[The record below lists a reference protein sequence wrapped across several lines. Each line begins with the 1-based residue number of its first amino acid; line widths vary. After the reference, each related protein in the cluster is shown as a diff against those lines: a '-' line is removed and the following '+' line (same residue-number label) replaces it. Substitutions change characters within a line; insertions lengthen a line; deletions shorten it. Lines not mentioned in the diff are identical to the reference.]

1 MTPQW
6 VHVLYATFALGGVAV
21 YFLMPRVGRSMRT
34 AGLLFGLAALAGTAV
49 LCTNTFL
56 APTGFSGLFW
66 VSAVIALSAAVKVV
80 THPKPVYSA
89 LYFVVVVLA
98 ITPLVIAQAAEFLA
112 VAMVIIYAG
121 AILVTYVFV
130 IMLAQQG
137 GQPAYDRQAREPF
150 VAVFAGF
157 VTMALIA
164 GYTAQLPEGWWLSQS
179 SADSSDVSI
188 MDSEDNTSQVGRAML
203 TQYVVSLEI
212 AGVLLLVAMVGAI
225 VVSKKRVPAD
235 EAAAPRRPPGEIG
248 REVAPF

>member
-1 MTPQW
+1 MK
-6 VHVLYATFALGGVAV
+6 
-21 YFLMPRVGRSMRT
+21 S
-34 AGLLFGLAALAGTAV
+34 AGLLFGLAALAGSAV
-49 LCTNTFL
+49 LCTDSL
-56 APTGFSGLFW
+56 IAPSGFSGLFW
-66 VSAVIALSAAVKVV
+66 VSAVVAVSAAVKVV

-89 LYFVVVVLA
+89 LYFVLVVLA
-98 ITPLVIAQAAEFLA
+98 ITPLVVVQAAEFLA

-137 GQPAYDRQAREPF
+137 GQAAYDHSAREPF

-157 VTMALIA
+157 LTMALIA
-164 GYTAQLPEGWWLSQS
+164 GYTAELPEGWWTTQS
-179 SADSSDVSI
+179 SSDVSYSDI
-188 MDSEDNTSQVGRAML
+188 EDPEDNTWQVGRTML

-225 VVSKKRVPAD
+225 AVSKKRVPTD
-235 EAAAPRRPPGEIG
+235 EAAPRRRPPGEIG